1 MHPKIKKLRDK
12 ENLRLFDSKERL
24 FIQLQINKKE
34 KGFICWQKYVSKDRR
49 NWIKH
54 NDYLSLR
61 DCWNILEKVKSKKG
75 IYSL

>member
-1 MHPKIKKLRDK
+1 MHPKIKQLRNR
-12 ENLRLFDSKERL
+12 ENLRLFDTKEKI
-24 FIQLQINKKE
+24 FIHLQLNKKE
-34 KGFICWQKYVSKDRR
+34 KRVCWQRYVSKDRR